1 MCDETMLGNTHP
13 SQRPFR
19 QRILLSLW
27 VLISWMHLA
36 TRLQSTAAEAERPS
50 DFVRLDHAI
59 PDIVLDLKYATTDN
73 FTGQV
78 VAGYETPACWITR
91 AAANALVKVQEEL
104 RPMGLSL
111 MVFDAFRPQKAVD
124 FFVAWSLKPDESASI
139 KARYYPKVAKKDLF
153 PQGFISEKSGHTR
166 GSTVDLTLCSLSDD
180 TPPQPLDMGAP
191 FDFFGEASA
200 TRFPELSGQQ
210 RSNRLLLKTLMEKH
224 GFKPYTVEWWHF
236 TLRNEPYPET
246 YFDFSLA
253 P

>member
-36 TRLQSTAAEAERPS
+36 GRLQSTAAEAERPE

-73 FTGQV
+73 FTGKV

-139 KARYYPKVAKKDLF
+139 KARYYP
-153 PQGFISEKSGHTR
+153 
-166 GSTVDLTLCSLSDD
+166 C
-180 TPPQPLDMGAP
+180 
-191 FDFFGEASA
+191 
-200 TRFPELSGQQ
+200 
-210 RSNRLLLKTLMEKH
+210 LL
-224 GFKPYTVEWWHF
+224 YTSPSP
-236 TLRNEPYPET
+236 R
-246 YFDFSLA
+246 D
-253 P
+253 

>member
-27 VLISWMHLA
+27 VLICWMHLA
-36 TRLQSTAAEAERPS
+36 TRLQSTAAEAERPE

-111 MVFDAFRPQKAVD
+111 MVFDAFRP
-124 FFVAWSLKPDESASI
+124 
-139 KARYYPKVAKKDLF
+139 
-153 PQGFISEKSGHTR
+153 
-166 GSTVDLTLCSLSDD
+166 
-180 TPPQPLDMGAP
+180 
-191 FDFFGEASA
+191 
-200 TRFPELSGQQ
+200 
-210 RSNRLLLKTLMEKH
+210 
-224 GFKPYTVEWWHF
+224 
-236 TLRNEPYPET
+236 
-246 YFDFSLA
+246 
-253 P
+253 